1 MRRCLVLA
9 SMILILLAMLQPG
22 AGAQPLEG
30 EISGFTLD
38 GQGDPLSGVNLTAEN
53 VTTGETFSTL
63 TGENGSYR
71 LPLPRGTYNLTASL
85 TNHTSNTTYALEV
98 PPSREEVNFTLSE
111 VLGSVSGYVT
121 NGTAPIPG
129 AEVHLTSEEGNY
141 TAQSTEPLGAFQISG
156 VEPGTYLAYA
166 EKRGYWTHYYDNPV
180 VIERGERMELNFTL
194 QAQAATLLG
203 KVKYGNDGLDG
214 VRVSLSSE
222 QFSTEVTTDANGN
235 YSISSAPAGTYTLTF
250 TKENFREEQ
259 VTVTL
264 TPFESKRVDVTL
276 EREADDEGGFIPGF
290 DLPHS
295 LMILGLIVSLI
306 TLTFALLVRFRAE
319 KNPDL
324 LEKEIIEEE

>member
-1 MRRCLVLA
+1 MIRSLALA
-9 SMILILLAMLQPG
+9 SMILLLLTMLQPG
-22 AGAQPLEG
+22 AGAQPMEG

-38 GQGDPLSGVNLTAEN
+38 GEGEPLLGVNLTAEN
-53 VTTGETFSTL
+53 VTTGETFSTS

-71 LPLPRGTYNLTASL
+71 LSLPHGTYNMTASL
-85 TNHTSNTTYALEV
+85 ANHTSNTTYGLEV
-98 PPSREEVNFTLSE
+98 PPSREGVNFTLSE
-111 VLGSVSGYVT
+111 VLRSVSGYVT

-129 AEVHLTSEEGNY
+129 AEIHLTSEERNY
-141 TAQSTEPLGAFQISG
+141 TAQSSSPLGAFQIED
-156 VEPGTYLAYA
+156 VEPGTYLAHA
-166 EKRGYWTHYYDNPV
+166 EKQGYWAHYHDKPV
-180 VIERGERMELNFTL
+180 VVERGEEVELNFTL

-222 QFSTEVTTDANGN
+222 QFSTEVTTDSNGN
-235 YSISSAPAGTYTLTF
+235 YSISSAPAGNYTLTC
-250 TKENFREEQ
+250 TKEDFVEERM
-259 VTVTL
+259 TVTL
-264 TPFESKRVDVTL
+264 TPFDSKRVDVTL
-276 EREADDEGGFIPGF
+276 EKEADDEGGFIPGF